1 MVKMTD
7 EEWMRFVLE
16 KPRPAVAAVTRRN
29 GRPHATPV
37 WIDMDGEQLIFTTW
51 HDSLKGKALR
61 TNPRVSL
68 VIQDEDPP
76 FSFVVIE
83 GTVTVSEE
91 PTELRYWAGRLGG
104 RYMGADQV
112 EAYAARNGVP
122 GELLIRVTPRHVTA
136 ERDIAL

>member
-1 MVKMTD
+1 
-7 EEWMRFVLE
+7 
-16 KPRPAVAAVTRRN
+16 
-29 GRPHATPV
+29 
-37 WIDMDGEQLIFTTW
+37 MDGEQLIFTTW

-68 VIQDEDPP
+68 LIQDEDPP

-104 RYMGADQV
+104 RYQRPSPGLIAKPMT
-112 EAYAARNGVP
+112 AACSSC
-122 GELLIRVTPRHVTA
+122 
-136 ERDIAL
+136 